1 MWAEGFGF
9 IRCGLRVFGFRV
21 LERERET
28 ERERDGFI
36 GYLGSEKQ
44 GRHPRVHDPGFS
56 NAVEL
61 MDLVPAI
68 GLSLLN
74 LHRSFL
80 EYLTLPCSLPPVQL
94 YPADWRAVGFH
105 TGLRLL
111 GRLLRDE
118 AQSALRLARV

>member
-1 MWAEGFGF
+1 
-9 IRCGLRVFGFRV
+9 
-21 LERERET
+21 
-28 ERERDGFI
+28 
-36 GYLGSEKQ
+36 
-44 GRHPRVHDPGFS
+44 
-56 NAVEL
+56 

-111 GRLLRDE
+111 GRLL
-118 AQSALRLARV
+118 